1 MIIVQHLIDNILL
14 TVWSS
19 ISPIRLAP
27 GQSYIYSYSGRLISG
42 IAQFDSDAALMEIKS
57 DIVLQAEQ
65 QGSHIAMQ
73 VINDKYYISYE
84 RND

>member
-1 MIIVQHLIDNILL
+1 M
-14 TVWSS
+14 T
-19 ISPIRLAP
+19 P
-27 GQSYIYSYSGRLISG
+27 GQSYIYSYNGRLISG

-73 VINDKYYISYE
+73 VMLTNICYQ
-84 RND
+84 